1 MEQKLLSSTLH
12 PEASDKKF
20 HLLETMCEEK
30 GQEITGL
37 QAQLLENVCT
47 AVTNCQLF
55 SVQS

>member
-1 MEQKLLSSTLH
+1 MLSSTLH

-47 AVTNCQLF
+47 AVTNYQLF
-55 SVQS
+55 YVQS